1 VGTPDEGGKHNEAH
15 VDEVRVSPLKT
26 TTQRSA
32 VAATIAVLF
41 ACSGESLR
49 SSRSP
54 DTMIG
59 NPPRKP
65 ESPASTSARMTPS
78 TALPPGVTF
87 QSGAT
92 IPSSAYVFRRVATPG
107 GEMVWLDS
115 VTQRTTGA
123 PTRVLRAEL
132 RLPPLAADERVM
144 LASCDVGD
152 RLDAFVVAI
161 VVNEP
166 NASRFTKVRQAWRAN
181 PRARRFDI
189 LPVSGIVCEDPGT

>member
-1 VGTPDEGGKHNEAH
+1 MKRLAK
-15 VDEVRVSPLKT
+15 RAAIAAA
-26 TTQRSA
+26 A
-32 VAATIAVLF
+32 VVLF

-59 NPPRKP
+59 NPAQKP
-65 ESPASTSARMTPS
+65 SAASKRPS
-78 TALPPGVTF
+78 TVTATAKLPPGVKF
-87 QSGAT
+87 ESGAT
-92 IPSSAYVFRRVATPG
+92 IPNSDYVFRRVSTAR

-115 VTQRTTGA
+115 VTQSTGGEQA
-123 PTRVLRAEL
+123 RVLIADL

-144 LASCDVGD
+144 LAWCDISG

-161 VVNEP
+161 VVNEA
-166 NASRFTKVRQAWRAN
+166 NVNRLTKVRQAWRAD
-181 PRARRFDI
+181 PVARRFEI